1 MNEFQ
6 SVGAVRRGYVRG
18 VVSSRLGGVA
28 FPVDLVRVAASI
40 ARRDGA
46 RRRVASAFAGY
57 LVTDAGPDVV
67 PMFAKHRVW
76 HEQGPDLYCMTSERM
91 GWGYRSGGVVDSGP
105 IDAPEMVACG
115 SMLCGSGFDG
125 VQSAARRWLE
135 SRRGVGLPLSVE
147 EDGAGTDAGK
157 VRRDSAGRVVLL
169 LATGPR
175 CHGLR
180 GGVVVAAEVGAL
192 DAPEFLP
199 GGSVQREDDLAGFVA
214 CQRLVLR
221 GGWSL

>member
-1 MNEFQ
+1 MSEFQ
-6 SVGAVRRGYVRG
+6 SVGAVRRGFVRG

-28 FPVDLVRVAASI
+28 FPADLVRVAARI

-57 LVTDAGPDVV
+57 LVTDAGPDAGHV
-67 PMFAKHRVW
+67 HR
-76 HEQGPDLYCMTSERM
+76 D
-91 GWGYRSGGVVDSGP
+91 D
-105 IDAPEMVACG
+105 
-115 SMLCGSGFDG
+115 
-125 VQSAARRWLE
+125 
-135 SRRGVGLPLSVE
+135 
-147 EDGAGTDAGK
+147 
-157 VRRDSAGRVVLL
+157 AGRVFVL

-199 GGSVQREDDLAGFVA
+199 GGSVQREEGCGGFVA
-214 CQRLVLR
+214 WQRLVLR

>member
-1 MNEFQ
+1 MSEFQ

-28 FPVDLVRVAASI
+28 FPADLVRVAAGI

-57 LVTDAGPDVV
+57 LVTDAGPGVV
-67 PMFAKHRVW
+67 PMFSQHRAA
-76 HEQGPDLYCMTSERM
+76 HEYGILSECVT
-91 GWGYRSGGVVDSGP
+91 GAAGVGFFGSNWGEAGGP
-105 IDAPEMVACG
+105 IDAPRLMPSG
-115 SMLCGSGFDG
+115 SMRSADFGGVSG
-125 VQSAARRWLE
+125 VVHRWSEL
-135 SRRGVGLPLSVE
+135 RRGVGLPLSVA
-147 EDGAGTDAGK
+147 EDGAGPDSGH
-157 VRRDSAGRVVLL
+157 VRRDDAGRVLVL

-180 GGVVVAAEVGAL
+180 GGVVEAGQVGAL

-199 GGSVQREDDLAGFVA
+199 GGSVQREDDLGGVVAG
-214 CQRLVLR
+214 QRLVLR

>member
-1 MNEFQ
+1 MSEFQ
-6 SVGAVRRGYVRG
+6 SVGAVRWGYVRG
-18 VVSSRLGGVA
+18 VVLSRLGGVA
-28 FPVDLVRVAASI
+28 FPADLVRVAAGI

-67 PMFAKHRVW
+67 PMFAKHRAW

-91 GWGYRSGGVVDSGP
+91 GWGYRSEGVDSGP

-125 VQSAARRWLE
+125 VQSAARRWSE
-135 SRRGVGLPLSVE
+135 SRRGVGLPLSVA
-147 EDGAGTDAGK
+147 EDGAGPDAGY
-157 VRRDSAGRVVLL
+157 VRRDDAGRVLVL
-169 LATGPR
+169 LATEPL

-180 GGVVVAAEVGAL
+180 GALLDAAQVGAL

-199 GGSVQREDDLAGFVA
+199 GGSVQRAGNCGGFVA
-214 CQRLVLR
+214 VQRLVLR
-221 GGWSL
+221 GGWLL

>member
-1 MNEFQ
+1 MSDFQ
-6 SVGAVRRGYVRG
+6 SVGAVRRGFVRG

-28 FPVDLVRVAASI
+28 FPADLVRVAASI
-40 ARRDGA
+40 ARRDWV
-46 RRRVASAFAGY
+46 RRRVASFFAGC
-57 LVTDAGPDVV
+57 LVSDAGPDVV
-67 PMFAKHRVW
+67 PMFAKHRAW

-91 GWGYRSGGVVDSGP
+91 GWGYRSEGVDSGP

-125 VQSAARRWLE
+125 VQSAARRWSE
-135 SRRGVGLPLSVE
+135 SRRGVGLPLGVAG
-147 EDGAGTDAGK
+147 DGAGPDAGQ
-157 VRRDSAGRVVLL
+157 VRRDDAGRVVLL

-199 GGSVQREDDLAGFVA
+199 GGSVQREDDLGGFVA
-214 CQRLVLR
+214 GQRLVLR
-221 GGWSL
+221 GGWWL

>member
-1 MNEFQ
+1 MSEFQ

-28 FPVDLVRVAASI
+28 FPADLVRVAAGI

-57 LVTDAGPDVV
+57 LVTDAGP
-67 PMFAKHRVW
+67 
-76 HEQGPDLYCMTSERM
+76 E
-91 GWGYRSGGVVDSGP
+91 
-105 IDAPEMVACG
+105 
-115 SMLCGSGFDG
+115 
-125 VQSAARRWLE
+125 
-135 SRRGVGLPLSVE
+135 
-147 EDGAGTDAGK
+147 AGH
-157 VRRDSAGRVVLL
+157 VRRDDAGRVVVL

-199 GGSVQREDDLAGFVA
+199 GGSVQRAGNCGGFVA
-214 CQRLVLR
+214 VQRLALR
-221 GGWSL
+221 GEWSL

>member
-6 SVGAVRRGYVRG
+6 SVGAVRRGFVRG

-28 FPVDLVRVAASI
+28 FPADLVRVAAGI

-57 LVTDAGPDVV
+57 LVTDAGPGVV
-67 PMFAKHRVW
+67 PMVAKHRRW

-91 GWGYRSGGVVDSGP
+91 GWGYRSEGVDSGP
-105 IDAPEMVACG
+105 IDAPEMLAGG
-115 SMLCGSGFDG
+115 SMLCGSEFGG
-125 VQSAARRWLE
+125 VQSTARRWSE
-135 SRRGVGLPLSVE
+135 SRRGVGLPLSVA

-169 LATGPR
+169 LATGSR

-214 CQRLVLR
+214 VQRLVLR
-221 GGWSL
+221 GGWSR

>member
-18 VVSSRLGGVA
+18 VVSSRLGGVV

-46 RRRVASAFAGY
+46 RRRAASAFAGY

-67 PMFAKHRVW
+67 PMFAKHRAW

-91 GWGYRSGGVVDSGP
+91 GWGYRSEGVESGP

-125 VQSAARRWLE
+125 VQSAARRWSE
-135 SRRGVGLPLSVE
+135 SRRGGGLSLSVA
-147 EDGAGTDAGK
+147 EDGAGPDAGH
-157 VRRDSAGRVVLL
+157 VRRDDAGRVVVL

-199 GGSVQREDDLAGFVA
+199 GGSVQRDDDFAGVVA
-214 CQRLVLR
+214 VQRLAFR

>member
-1 MNEFQ
+1 MSELQ
-6 SVGAVRRGYVRG
+6 SVGAVRRGFVRG

-28 FPVDLVRVAASI
+28 FPADLVRVAAGM

-46 RRRVASAFAGY
+46 RRRVAAAFAGY
-57 LVTDAGPDVV
+57 LVSEAGPEFL
-67 PMFAKHRVW
+67 PVW
-76 HEQGPDLYCMTSERM
+76 R
-91 GWGYRSGGVVDSGP
+91 
-105 IDAPEMVACG
+105 
-115 SMLCGSGFDG
+115 
-125 VQSAARRWLE
+125 
-135 SRRGVGLPLSVE
+135 
-147 EDGAGTDAGK
+147 DGAG
-157 VRRDSAGRVVLL
+157 RVLAL

-199 GGSVQREDDLAGFVA
+199 GGAMQRDEYSGWVYAG
-214 CQRLVLR
+214 QRIVLR

>member
-1 MNEFQ
+1 MSEFQ

-28 FPVDLVRVAASI
+28 FPADLVRVAAGI
-40 ARRDGA
+40 VRRDGA

-57 LVTDAGPDVV
+57 LVSDEGPDAG
-67 PMFAKHRVW
+67 
-76 HEQGPDLYCMTSERM
+76 Y
-91 GWGYRSGGVVDSGP
+91 
-105 IDAPEMVACG
+105 
-115 SMLCGSGFDG
+115 
-125 VQSAARRWLE
+125 
-135 SRRGVGLPLSVE
+135 
-147 EDGAGTDAGK
+147 
-157 VRRDSAGRVVLL
+157 VRRDDAGRVVVL

-180 GGVVVAAEVGAL
+180 GGIVEAGEVGAL

-214 CQRLVLR
+214 GQRLVLR

>member
-1 MNEFQ
+1 MSEFQ
-6 SVGAVRRGYVRG
+6 SVGAVRRGFVRG

-28 FPVDLVRVAASI
+28 FPADLVRVAARI

-57 LVTDAGPDVV
+57 LVTDAGPDAGHV
-67 PMFAKHRVW
+67 HR
-76 HEQGPDLYCMTSERM
+76 D
-91 GWGYRSGGVVDSGP
+91 D
-105 IDAPEMVACG
+105 
-115 SMLCGSGFDG
+115 
-125 VQSAARRWLE
+125 
-135 SRRGVGLPLSVE
+135 
-147 EDGAGTDAGK
+147 
-157 VRRDSAGRVVLL
+157 AGRVLVL

-214 CQRLVLR
+214 VQRLVLR

>member
-1 MNEFQ
+1 MSEFQ
-6 SVGAVRRGYVRG
+6 SVGAVRRGFVRG

-28 FPVDLVRVAASI
+28 FPADLVRVAAGI

-57 LVTDAGPDVV
+57 LVTDAGPD
-67 PMFAKHRVW
+67 
-76 HEQGPDLYCMTSERM
+76 
-91 GWGYRSGGVVDSGP
+91 
-105 IDAPEMVACG
+105 
-115 SMLCGSGFDG
+115 
-125 VQSAARRWLE
+125 
-135 SRRGVGLPLSVE
+135 
-147 EDGAGTDAGK
+147 AGQ

-169 LATGPR
+169 LATAAH

-180 GGVVVAAEVGAL
+180 GGIVEAGEVGAL

-214 CQRLVLR
+214 VQRLVLR